1 MSAAVCSTVLP
12 TAARAA
18 PSAPRARAVDGV
30 ARASRKGKVASAAPR
45 LSARR
50 STASL
55 RAKAPAASAA
65 RGARVIVAAAGED
78 EKKVPFGYTRADVLL
93 IGVGTTGAGAALYY
107 GLQANGVS
115 AIWAGNIVQ
124 LTFVLGLSVAWV
136 GSYVARVM
144 NKDMTYVKQ
153 LKDYEDAVMAKRLE
167 ELPEAEL
174 EKMMDDISK
183 LDPK

>member
-1 MSAAVCSTVLP
+1 MSDEDVES
-12 TAARAA
+12 
-18 PSAPRARAVDGV
+18 
-30 ARASRKGKVASAAPR
+30 
-45 LSARR
+45 R
-50 STASL
+50 STAYGSP
-55 RAKAPAASAA
+55 APAATA
-65 RGARVIVAAAGED
+65 
-78 EKKVPFGYTRADVLL
+78 PFPPDRFHLTYGVTFLA
-93 IGVGTTGAGAALYY
+93 GVGTTGAGAALYY